1 MPENNG
7 VPERKALR
15 TTDPTTMR
23 ALAHPLRVEILS
35 LLDSEGEFTAS
46 QVAERLGQTVANAS
60 FHLRTL
66 EKHGYVERG
75 EQRGR
80 EKPWRSAHHS
90 RNLMPDPQDPASIR
104 ESSSVAALYIQRET
118 ARLLNTFERFSSAT
132 ADPEWIPAT
141 TVTNSEFWATAEEM
155 TELVEKLI
163 KLLDPFEGRSLDPSL
178 RPAGARKGFLFATV
192 NPDPDSK
199 PWDPDSV
206 PEDPGEAE

>member
-1 MPENNG
+1 MSEGSEEPQK
-7 VPERKALR
+7 RSLR
-15 TTDPTTMR
+15 TTDPVTMR

-80 EKPWRSAHHS
+80 EKPWRAAHHS
-90 RNLMPDPQDPASIR
+90 RNLMPDPNDPASIR
-104 ESSSVAALYIQRET
+104 QSSSVASIYVQREA
-118 ARLLNTFERFSSAT
+118 ARLLNTFERMSVEDV
-132 ADPEWIPAT
+132 DPKWVGGT
-141 TVTNSEFWATAEEM
+141 TVSNSEFWATAEEM
-155 TELVEKLI
+155 EDLVSRLI
-163 KLLDPFEGRSLDPSL
+163 HLLEPFEGRKRDPAK
-178 RPAGARKGFLFATV
+178 RPEGSRRGFFFAAV

-199 PWDPDSV
+199 PWDP
-206 PEDPGEAE
+206 EAAAEHPDETA